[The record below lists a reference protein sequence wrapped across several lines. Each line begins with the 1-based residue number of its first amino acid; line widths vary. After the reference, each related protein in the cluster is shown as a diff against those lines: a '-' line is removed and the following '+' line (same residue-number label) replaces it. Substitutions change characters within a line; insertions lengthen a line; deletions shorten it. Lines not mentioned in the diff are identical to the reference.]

1 MATSTDP
8 APPADAQPAPAV
20 PETPAP
26 QSADA
31 AGVYQYLDET
41 PRTYC
46 FTDGTVITPRQGDV
60 CPIPYDPGDG
70 RWKPSKARVT
80 RLPDNHPDQAA
91 RDAAEQAE
99 QRTEVH
105 KAAAAAAAIET
116 GKAAS

>member
-46 FTDGTVITPRQGDV
+46 FTDGTVITPQRGDV

-70 RWKPSKARVT
+70 RWKPSKAKPT
-80 RLPDNHPDQAA
+80 RLPDNDEKQAVKN
-91 RDAAEQAE
+91 AAEQAE

-105 KAAAAAAAIET
+105 KAAAAALET